1 MKNAKEKENIYSDK
15 RAFRREV
22 RLARVQV
29 EGLSREELA
38 MVLAYEIEPYSS
50 IPASEASVEWR
61 EIESQEEG
69 MRVFDVALLRKR
81 EKKNGAF
88 DVERLI
94 KPLSFIAVVLLA
106 AMACDYFHIRKNI
119 ASIEKSLTRR
129 MPLQADLMR
138 LDNKI
143 SAINRQAQDIRI
155 KRESVEKAQKECALL
170 RSAYCDFLSSL
181 SVIGAR
187 AIVRKIEKG
196 KEDFSLSFVLA
207 ALDEKV
213 GSEALSDLTDDMS
226 KKGWEIQV
234 ADMVSTGGAIVEI
247 KATARFIR

>member
-1 MKNAKEKENIYSDK
+1 M
-15 RAFRREV
+15 
-22 RLARVQV
+22 
-29 EGLSREELA
+29 
-38 MVLAYEIEPYSS
+38 
-50 IPASEASVEWR
+50 
-61 EIESQEEG
+61 
-69 MRVFDVALLRKR
+69 
-81 EKKNGAF
+81 
-88 DVERLI
+88 
-94 KPLSFIAVVLLA
+94 
-106 AMACDYFHIRKNI
+106 
-119 ASIEKSLTRR
+119 
-129 MPLQADLMR
+129 MR

-155 KRESVEKAQKECALL
+155 KRESAEKAQKECALL